1 MPLSS
6 SFLTST
12 PVVGVLRG
20 YDTLVNLVLDDCQ
33 EYLRDPATFKV
44 GTSTRRLGLVV
55 CKGSAVMCVYP
66 ADGTEEI
73 DNPFA
78 DAEGQ

>member
-1 MPLSS
+1 M
-6 SFLTST
+6 
-12 PVVGVLRG
+12 
-20 YDTLVNLVLDDCQ
+20 VNLVLDECQ
-33 EYLRDPATFKV
+33 EYLRDPTTFKISN
-44 GTSTRRLGLVV
+44 TTRSIGLVV

-78 DAEGQ
+78 DAEEK

>member
-1 MPLSS
+1 M
-6 SFLTST
+6 
-12 PVVGVLRG
+12 
-20 YDTLVNLVLDDCQ
+20 LDECH
-33 EYLRDPATFKV
+33 EYLRDPTTFKV
-44 GTSTRRLGLVV
+44 STSTRKLGLVV

-73 DNPFA
+73 DNPFV